1 MLSFFPRAKGVA
13 MKSDS
18 ELRRDVEREL
28 EWEPS
33 VDERRIGV
41 SVMDAIVTLTG
52 DVRSYGEK
60 WRAERAVER
69 VAGVKGIANELE
81 VKSASERSDTDI
93 AKAAVDAL
101 KWNVMVPS
109 DDVKVKVQN
118 GWITLTGDVRWDYQ
132 RRSAEKA
139 VRDLPGV
146 RGLTNLI
153 TIRPRVEPEDV
164 KRKIEETFKREA
176 ILDASHITV
185 QATGSEVTLRGS
197 VRSWAERHEAE
208 KAAWAA
214 PGVTAVHNY
223 ITVSAAA

>member
-1 MLSFFPRAKGVA
+1 MTT
-13 MKSDS
+13 DS
-18 ELRRDVEREL
+18 ELRRNVEREL

-41 SVMDAIVTLTG
+41 SVIDGIVTLTG
-52 DVRSYGEK
+52 EVSSFGEK

-69 VAGVKGIANELE
+69 VSGVKGIANELE
-81 VKSASERSDTDI
+81 VKVASERSDTDI

-109 DDVKVKVQN
+109 DKVTVKVSK
-118 GWITLTGDVRWDYQ
+118 GWLTLDGEVRWDYQ
-132 RRSAEKA
+132 RRAADRA

-146 RGLTNLI
+146 RGVSNLI
-153 TIRPRVEPEDV
+153 QIKPRVEPDHV
-164 KRKIEETFKREA
+164 KEKIEETFKRVA
-176 ILDASHITV
+176 TLDANRITV
-185 QATGSEVTLRGS
+185 QVEGSEVTLRGT
-197 VRSWAERHEAE
+197 VRSWVERHEAE

-223 ITVSAAA
+223 ITIAAAA